1 MKLRWLQRKRK
12 ITADMVREYS
22 SKYSLSMMTAKIELE
37 KDNTE
42 MVLQYYDGNNEI
54 WLDVDHVVEYF
65 E

>member
-1 MKLRWLQRKRK
+1 MKLRWLERKRK

-22 SKYSLSMMTAKIELE
+22 AKYSLSMMTAKLQLE

-42 MVLQYYDGNNEI
+42 SVLQYYDNDHEI